1 MKIVLFVLML
11 IFIFFLLTVGVYL
24 LYAPQCESASFQQQI
39 EMRCQSALYQ
49 YRG

>member
-1 MKIVLFVLML
+1 MKIVLFALML
-11 IFIFFLLTVGVYL
+11 IFIFLLLTVGVYC
-24 LYAPQCESASFQQQI
+24 LYAPQCKSALLQQQI